1 MHVRNHGKYTKLDRR
16 NPRGLGVCDYS
27 GFIVRHADLRRQMEY
42 RGRGL
47 VWTGFWVHYKFL
59 DLPNPQNLTP
69 IITMDP
75 VPLKNPRPDPELGNI
90 TVPTANIDVS
100 GNDNITLSDDQ
111 YDNTILNFIGT
122 LTGNIIVYVPALYN
136 QFYANNL
143 TSGDFTL
150 SLAIPF
156 RLQPPLLISP
166 ADPITQTGPFVNND
180 GINLSILPGE

>member
-1 MHVRNHGKYTKLDRR
+1 MQLTYRGKYTKLDRK

-27 GFIVRHADLRRQMEY
+27 GLIVRHADLRRQMEY

-59 DLPNPQNLTP
+59 DLPNPQKLTP

-90 TVPTANIDVS
+90 EVPTATIDVS
-100 GNDNITLSDDQ
+100 GNENVTLSDEQ
-111 YDNTILNFIGT
+111 YNNTILNFIGA

-143 TSGDFTL
+143 TSGNYTL
-150 SLAIPF
+150 SLAIPLRSQF
-156 RLQPPLLISP
+156 PLLIP
-166 ADPITQTGPFVNND
+166 TANAVTQTGPFVNND
-180 GINLSILPGE
+180 GMSLSILPGD